1 MKIKNIILI
10 ITAVILVGIPYKR
23 YWIQQ
28 PKDQS
33 VLVVGT
39 SADYPPFESI
49 DVKNGQIVGFDID
62 VLNQVANRLGKKLV
76 IQDMPFATLIFA
88 LRAGEI
94 DLIAAGMSPTPRR
107 SKFVQFSDTY
117 LDEDSFVII
126 TKKGKFEPASLDD
139 LVGKNVVVNSGHTA
153 EAFMAKQQGVNLI
166 RLKDVSLG
174 LVSLQVGSADAFV
187 STGSV
192 FRSILKKKNTMELAV
207 LPLAG
212 TGDNCAF
219 ALKLDNHKLGYA
231 INEALS
237 DMKQDGTLEQ
247 LKHKWNV

>member
-10 ITAVILVGIPYKR
+10 SSIVVLAGIFYKK
-23 YWIQQ
+23 YWIKQS
-28 PKDQS
+28 KDQS

-39 SADYPPFESI
+39 SADYPPFESMDI
-49 DVKNGQIVGFDID
+49 KTGQIVGFDID
-62 VLNQVANRLGKKLV
+62 VLHQVANRLGKKLV

-107 SKFVQFSDTY
+107 LKFVQFTDTY
-117 LDEDSFVII
+117 LDGDYFVVV

-139 LVGKNVVVNSGHTA
+139 LVGKNVVVNTGHTA
-153 EAFMAKQQGVNLI
+153 ESFMAKQQGVNLI

-174 LVSLQVGSADAFV
+174 LVSLQAGSADAFV
-187 STGSV
+187 CAGSAL
-192 FRSILKKKNTMELAV
+192 RSILQKKNTIELAV
-207 LPLAG
+207 LPLVG

-219 ALKLDNHKLGYA
+219 ALKLDNQKLVYE

-237 DMKQDGTLEQ
+237 NMKQDGTLEQ